1 MIVFDASTLILLA
14 RTEIL
19 ERFLETTL
27 EVFIPKEVER
37 ECCEQKRSEDALL
50 IQRLIKDKKITVK
63 LVRQRRLGERVRRDF
78 NLGRGESE
86 AIALALLQKGSLLA
100 TDDKRAINACKVL
113 KIPYTTALAILI
125 RMYEK
130 GLLEKEEAELKIEA
144 LAKYGRYKSDMV
156 EVAKAKLEAQRWPKQ

>member
-1 MIVFDASTLILLA
+1 MLIFDASTLILLA

-19 ERFLETTL
+19 ERFLDTTL
-27 EVFIPKEVER
+27 EVCIPKEVER
-37 ECCEQKRSEDALL
+37 ECCEEKKSEDALL
-50 IQRLIKDKKITVK
+50 IQRVIKDEKITVK
-63 LVRQRRLGERVRRDF
+63 LARQKRVGEKVHRDF

-86 AIALALLQKGSLLA
+86 AMTLALLQKGSLLA

-130 GLLEKEEAELKIEA
+130 GLLEGDRQISKPFGHCTQSYPFK
-144 LAKYGRYKSDMV
+144 
-156 EVAKAKLEAQRWPKQ
+156 